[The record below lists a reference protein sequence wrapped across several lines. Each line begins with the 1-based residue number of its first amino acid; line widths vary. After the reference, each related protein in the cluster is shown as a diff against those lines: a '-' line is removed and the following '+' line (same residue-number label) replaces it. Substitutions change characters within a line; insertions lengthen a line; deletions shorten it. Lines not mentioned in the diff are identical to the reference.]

1 LSAPTQPRSR
11 RQKIVLCLGLT
22 LAFAAFALSLLL
34 PSDVKFRL
42 HTQGALHP
50 WLHLAVFSALGALV
64 MLSTSRTRTRTFFLA
79 GAMLLGL
86 SIEYAEAARFHSKF
100 EFYDVVTD
108 TCGVLI
114 GALVG
119 WLLTRKKS

>member
-1 LSAPTQPRSR
+1 LNAPTQPRSR

-22 LAFAAFALSLLL
+22 LAVVAFVLSLLL

-64 MLSTSRTRTRTFFLA
+64 MLSTSTTRTRVSFLA
-79 GAMLLGL
+79 GAMFLGL
-86 SIEYAEAARFHSKF
+86 SIEYAEAARFHSAF
-100 EFYDVVTD
+100 EPYDVMTD
-108 TCGVLI
+108 TCGVLL

-119 WLLTRKKS
+119 WLITRKRS

>member
-1 LSAPTQPRSR
+1 MSTPLQPRSR

-22 LAFAAFALSLLL
+22 LAVAAFALSLLL

-50 WLHLAVFSALGALV
+50 WLHLAIFS
-64 MLSTSRTRTRTFFLA
+64 MLSAMAMLSSSRTRVRIFFLA

-86 SIEYAEAARFHSKF
+86 LIEYIEAIRFHSAF
-100 EFYDVVTD
+100 EFYDVATD
-108 TCGVLI
+108 TYGVLI